1 MADASRYNILTH
13 YSSLFRAA
21 RLEFVLPRTRRIKL
35 LHVSLALVL
44 FAGVLYGLAVIWGAI
59 ASNPV
64 SLRILGLLLL
74 FLGPAW
80 LLLLVEFYFLA
91 NARPV
96 PFLQTR
102 IKDADKTFFLDLEG
116 AERLMYMEA
125 LRREEVDAM
134 ELYEL
139 FQESIFSQLLVLR
152 LGIAPDEFTAFMQG
166 RNKSIPVSRDRLLE
180 TLILEADTAG
190 SDTIGAREFV
200 LFLFDTDKDFEQFL
214 FDRKIHKTEVL
225 GAAQWISAVL
235 ERERSRAR
243 FWERN
248 VLAHIP
254 TLGQGLAFGYTYL
267 LDRYAHDLSAGRQ
280 GSIVPAADIHRQEI
294 QTIQEILSRSGQTN
308 VVLVGEPGSGKESIL
323 EEIARMIMEERIVPA
338 LAYKR
343 LVVLDTSSLTA
354 ATKEKGAL
362 EEITIRL
369 MNEAV
374 GAGNIILVIEK
385 FPEFLQSGLQLGVDF
400 ASLLEPYMEGDAIQ
414 VAALADREQFH
425 KVVEPNGMLM
435 KLFEKVDVQETAV
448 SSAIYILEEVALAL
462 EARAHVVITY
472 QALLAAADL
481 ADRYI
486 TTGAMPEK
494 AIDLLDRAVVTAE
507 SGGKDFVGAEEV
519 ERAVEGR
526 THIPVGKAKGSE
538 AKKLLKLEEFLHKR
552 VVGQDIAITAVA
564 NALRRARAGLHASK
578 RPIGS
583 FLFLGPTGVGK
594 TETAKAISE
603 VYFGADT
610 AMVRFDM
617 SEFQG
622 PEGVSK
628 LIGSFESGGPGV
640 LANALREKPFGLLLF
655 DEFEKS
661 SREVV
666 NLFLQILEEGFFTDA
681 LGHRVSAREC
691 MIICT
696 SNAGS
701 NLIWDLLQAG
711 KDPAALQQEVV
722 DSIRQQGLFS
732 PEILNRFDAIITF
745 HPLNEGQLK
754 NVARLLLEDLAKQLK
769 GQDVELVITE
779 PLVDRVV
786 EIGYDPKMGA
796 RPMRRAIADRIEQII
811 AKKLLEGSL
820 ERGGRVEFTP
830 EEVQAL

>member
-1 MADASRYNILTH
+1 MANASRYKILNN
-13 YSSLFRAA
+13 YSPLFRAA
-21 RLEFVLPRTRRIKL
+21 RLEFVLPRAKRIRL
-35 LHVSLALVL
+35 LNISLALVL
-44 FAGVLYGLAVIWGAI
+44 FASVLYVLAALLDTI
-59 ASNPV
+59 ASA
-64 SLRILGLLLL
+64 RMLGLLLL

-80 LLLLVEFYFLA
+80 LLLLMEFYFLV
-91 NARPV
+91 NARSV
-96 PFLQTR
+96 PFLQAR
-102 IKDADKTFFLDLEG
+102 VKDEDKTFFLDLEG

-125 LRREEVDAM
+125 LRREEIDAM
-134 ELYEL
+134 DLYGL
-139 FQESIFSQLLVLR
+139 FRESIFSQLLILR
-152 LGIAPDEFTAFMQG
+152 LGIAPEEFAAFMQG
-166 RNKSIPVSRDRLLE
+166 RNKSIPVSRDLLLE
-180 TLILEADTAG
+180 TLISEASASG

-200 LFLFDTDKDFEQFL
+200 LFLFDTDKDFEKFL
-214 FDRKIHKTEVL
+214 FDRKIRKIEVL
-225 GAAQWISAVL
+225 GASQWISAVL

-243 FWERN
+243 FWERS

-338 LAYKR
+338 LAHKR

-354 ATKEKGAL
+354 AAKEKGAL
-362 EEITIRL
+362 EEMTIRL

-400 ASLLEPYMEGDAIQ
+400 ASLLEPYMEGNAIQ

-425 KVVEPNGMLM
+425 KVVEPNGTLM
-435 KLFEKVDVQETAV
+435 KLFEKVDVQETVV
-448 SSAIYILEEVALAL
+448 SSAVYILEEVALAL
-462 EARAHVVITY
+462 EARTHVVITY

-494 AIDLLDRAVVTAE
+494 AIDLLDRAVVMTE
-507 SGGKDFVGAEEV
+507 SSGKDFVGAEEV

-526 THIPVGKAKGSE
+526 THIPVGKAKDAE

-552 VVGQDIAITAVA
+552 VVGQDAAITAVA
-564 NALRRARAGLHASK
+564 NALRRARAGLHAGK

-594 TETAKAISE
+594 TETAKAIAE

-610 AMVRFDM
+610 AMIRFDM

-622 PEGVSK
+622 PEGVNK
-628 LIGSFESGGPGV
+628 LIGSFESGQPGV
-640 LANALREKPFGLLLF
+640 LANALREHPFGLLLF

-711 KDPAALQQEVV
+711 KDPALLQQEVV
-722 DSIRQQGLFS
+722 NSIRQQGLFS

-745 HPLNEGQLK
+745 HPLDTEKLRAI
-754 NVARLLLEDLAKQLK
+754 ARLLLEDLAKQLK
-769 GQDVELVITE
+769 GQDIELIITDM
-779 PLVDRVV
+779 LINRVV
-786 EIGYDPKMGA
+786 EIGHDPQMGA

-811 AKKLLEGSL
+811 AKKLLEGSIQ
-820 ERGGRVEFTP
+820 RGGKIEFTAG
-830 EEVQAL
+830 EIGTL